1 MSEKYKYD
9 QEVKEQKTNAQ
20 EHSYEQKKNE
30 DPSVRL

>member
-20 EHSYEQKKNE
+20 EHSYEQKNE

>member
-20 EHSYEQKKNE
+20 EHSYEQKKMKTH
-30 DPSVRL
+30 L